1 MNLIGVEINDS
12 NLKIILYKKFNK
24 KINPYLYDI
33 IDLEQNIIKN
43 GYILQEHKLKSII
56 KDFIN
61 KVGIKSN
68 KIVLNIQSTAI
79 ITRNIIAPKL
89 KQKQLK
95 SFIKFQIQDIF
106 PIDISKYKFDY
117 KINSISKINNQEN
130 YEITIIAVDIELIEE
145 YINLFSSL
153 NLNIINI
160 DTNFNSLSSMFINKD
175 FKSQTIGLIDIDKRI
190 SDFVIL
196 SQNKI
201 LFAKTILHGSDKI
214 DMLTNE
220 VNKFIDFY
228 NSKNNIP
235 ISTIYIIGEKTYIE
249 DIAKYIFSKFNINV
263 ISNIDT
269 KEISTNNILFIS
281 LIGLIKKT
289 NFKKFNLAT
298 NLYIKNLNRQKV
310 RLNFMLKF
318 ILIPFIFSIIILIPY
333 KTISFQ
339 QKFLANLNT
348 KIYNPTFSQ
357 LLTTASILKQT
368 QETIYSYNSILNNIN
383 ISYFPNSFETIINCT
398 PNFNYINSIDID
410 NINNSIT
417 IEGNI
422 KTLDLLLEFIKNLKS
437 IESYKNVN
445 FSFDS
450 TDEDNKISYTIKLD
464 TIQKRVKDYD

>member
-249 DIAKYIFSKFNINV
+249 DIVKYMFSKFNINV

-289 NFKKFNLAT
+289 NFKKFNLT
-298 NLYIKNLNRQKV
+298 TDLYIKNLNRQKV
-310 RLNFMLKF
+310 RLKFMLKF
-318 ILIPFIFSIIILIPY
+318 ILITFIFSIIILLPY

-348 KIYNPTFSQ
+348 KIYNPTFNQ
-357 LLTTASILKQT
+357 LLTTASILQQT
-368 QETIYSYNSILNNIN
+368 KETICSYNSILNNIN
-383 ISYFPNSFETIINCT
+383 ISYFPNSFETIISCT
-398 PNFNYINSIDID
+398 SNFNYINSIDID

-437 IESYKNVN
+437 IESYKNIN

-450 TDEDNKISYTIKLD
+450 IDEDNKISYTIKLD